1 MDNATIGDVE
11 YIGGDLPWDGEIKDV
26 RIHNRALED
35 TEVAAAYNGE
45 STPWKYADAG
55 GTELITT
62 WTNKDFD
69 TFTPDGSDATLIDA
83 WVSGINGDNCYAAYN
98 FVQGKTYRIKVSFA
112 SVPSSLYLTIA
123 NDDQLSSG
131 GGRTNIKTSGWATAN
146 VFEFTPSQNYSH
158 IGFTSTAV
166 QTLPALTA
174 WSFVEI
180 GEVAAYTPRSIDCRT
195 KLAVD
200 YKWLDTTSN
209 ANHGAITGA
218 TMVGDNDH
226 LGVLVV
232 KGRSEAGDDDA
243 NTAGCILLGNDN
255 TKLGRIDYDPA
266 GTTSFRI
273 DNTKDNASAEIEFG
287 LRQAGTRK
295 VPMQLIGDGSVKA
308 TSGTSTNLKQVA
320 RMHSKTVVVNTGT
333 ALAYTVTHNLGTR
346 GIITSA
352 QDSSNEFV
360 EVHVDAATDDTAVFT
375 FANASAVASNENFI
389 FTIMGGG
396 APEAA

>member
-1 MDNATIGDVE
+1 MADV
-11 YIGGDLPWDGEIKDV
+11 
-26 RIHNRALED
+26 
-35 TEVAAAYNGE
+35 
-45 STPWKYADAG
+45 
-55 GTELITT
+55 
-62 WTNKDFD
+62 
-69 TFTPDGSDATLIDA
+69 
-83 WVSGINGDNCYAAYN
+83 
-98 FVQGKTYRIKVSFA
+98 
-112 SVPSSLYLTIA
+112 
-123 NDDQLSSG
+123 
-131 GGRTNIKTSGWATAN
+131 
-146 VFEFTPSQNYSH
+146 
-158 IGFTSTAV
+158 
-166 QTLPALTA
+166 
-174 WSFVEI
+174 